1 MRVVRGWPGSGTLS
15 GLAEGPTP
23 TFDMYLSIQ
32 VVVFPEISCK
42 RRTVVQHERAL
53 GRCVVSARESEF
65 LTPRAREEINGVA

>member
-15 GLAEGPTP
+15 SLADGPTP

-32 VVVFPEISCK
+32 VVVFPEIS
-42 RRTVVQHERAL
+42 ERAL